1 MVASSLV
8 PLGAGLAVFLLR
20 ASDAVADPSFGG
32 AAELIGEVRSGWRGI
47 AALKGR
53 RGAVDSFGGRI
64 ASRLEAEVA
73 EARRRCEDQGVDAGL
88 LRGAVTEVEA
98 LLGEL
103 AGDDAVVVAAVREPD
118 RFGEVVRGRVQE
130 YRRNVEAAAEP
141 FFDALVRAVT
151 GEFVRLAPGSAN
163 FRIEALRQL
172 LDGVDA
178 IQDGIAHLDGRLD
191 LLEGALSRPVPRRLS
206 RVRLGSRP
214 MEVSGFVER
223 REQEGLFGA
232 VLSGASGR
240 TVLTG
245 MRGSGKSQLATA
257 VAARCEKEDWELVAW
272 VPAGSREAVLSGL
285 VELGLE
291 LGVRVEDGPSRE
303 VIARRC
309 LTALASAEGSNRL
322 IVFDDVDS
330 PDDLA
335 GLVPRGEGVRVLVT
349 TTRLV
354 DWEGAGW
361 VHVPVGVF
369 EREQSIGVLLD
380 RTDQTGHETA
390 DVGAADAVAGAL
402 GDLPVAVVQAA
413 AMARRDRYTL
423 ADYLEV
429 LERTTLEEGVRR
441 REGDEYPEAVGV
453 ALWLAFQ
460 SVLERIEE
468 RSPHRGEVARVQLG
482 VLSVLA
488 ASGVPAHWLE
498 KMLDGGSDD
507 AREALS
513 GLIESSV
520 CQLSKDGSR
529 VMIHGLQGRV
539 IREVRR
545 DEPERWGRVEEEA
558 AGLLGAVDV
567 TAIPVSDS
575 TKRRR
580 EALDL
585 VEQLRAT
592 AGQDHSKTLFAHPR
606 TADALA
612 HALWHAAELGDPQAA
627 LSLSDAVDL
636 LDEALGPDHPSTL
649 TSRNSLAHAYWS
661 AGRVDEAVPLFER
674 TLADRERVL
683 GADHP
688 RTLASRGNLA
698 VAYLSA
704 GRLDE
709 AVPLF
714 ERTLADRER
723 VLGADHPDTLASR
736 GNLAVAYWSAG
747 RLKEA
752 IGLFERTLAD
762 RERVLGPD
770 HPDTLASRGNLA
782 FAYQDAGRL
791 KEAIGLFERTLA
803 DRERVLGPDHP
814 HTLTSRGNLAGAYKS
829 AGRLEQ
835 AIGLFERTLADRERV
850 LGPDHPHTLTSRGN
864 LAGAYKSAGRVDEA
878 VPLFE
883 RTLADCE
890 RVLGPDHPYIIL
902 VLRGDLALAYKSA
915 GRVDEAVPLFERTL
929 ADCERVLGPDHPD
942 TLTSRGDLA
951 LAYESAGRLE
961 QAIGLFERT
970 LADRER
976 VLGDDHPH
984 TLTSRGDLALAYESA
999 GRLEQA
1005 TDLLEQTLADSERI
1019 LGDDHPDTLTSR
1031 GDLALAY
1038 QDAGRLEQAINLLE
1052 RTLTDR
1058 ERVLGDDHPHTLNSR
1073 NNLALAYESAGK
1085 LEQAITLYERNL
1097 TEALRVLGPDHPNT
1111 LTSRNNLASAYR
1123 SAGRPDQTIPLL
1135 EQNLA
1140 DSERALGPSH
1150 PDTRLFRDNLA
1161 DTYRA
1166 VGRSEDTKTL
1176 APLSAS
1182 TADFLART
1190 TLPGLDDDDARE
1202 VSRIL
1207 EDPEYAELVAAR
1219 HRALVAAGDLAR
1231 SLSTREVADMTGRS
1245 PAAIARSAGR
1255 SLYAY
1260 HLGRNLRFPTW
1271 QFDDGR
1277 PLPGLATVVPALRD
1291 GLTPMTVEARM
1302 TSADP
1307 EILDGLSPVEWLARG
1322 GDPTEVT
1329 RVLTEMDHR

>member
-8 PLGAGLAVFLLR
+8 PLGVGLAVFLLR
-20 ASDAVADPSFGG
+20 ASDAVLDPSPGGVAAVIG
-32 AAELIGEVRSGWRGI
+32 AARTGWRDI

-73 EARRRCEDQGVDAGL
+73 DARRRCEEQRVDAGL

-98 LLGEL
+98 LLGNL

-118 RFGEVVRGRVQE
+118 RFGEVVRGRVQRR
-130 YRRNVEAAAEP
+130 RRNVEEEAEP

-163 FRIEALRQL
+163 FQVGALRQL

-191 LLEGALSRPVPRRLS
+191 QIEGALSKPVPRGPS

-223 REQEGLFGA
+223 REQAGLFGA
-232 VLSGASGR
+232 VFSGAAGR

-257 VAARCEKEDWELVAW
+257 VAARCEAQDWELVAW

-322 IVFDDVDS
+322 IVFDDVEN
-330 PDDLA
+330 PDDLV

-354 DWEGAGW
+354 DWEGASW
-361 VHVPVGVF
+361 AHVPVGVF
-369 EREQSIGVLLD
+369 ERGQSIGVLLD
-380 RTDQTGHETA
+380 RTDQTGREAADAET
-390 DVGAADAVAGAL
+390 ADAVAGAL

-413 AMARRDRYTL
+413 ATARRDRYTL
-423 ADYLEV
+423 AAYLDM

-441 REGDEYPEAVGV
+441 REGDEYPRAVGA
-453 ALWLAFQ
+453 ALRLALR
-460 SVLERIEE
+460 SALKRIKD
-468 RSPHRGEVARVQLG
+468 RSPHREAIARVQLG

-488 ASGVPAHWLE
+488 APGVPARWLE

-507 AREALS
+507 ARGALS
-513 GLIESSV
+513 ELIESSV
-520 CQLSKDGSR
+520 CQLSKDRSK

-539 IREVRR
+539 IREAWK
-545 DEPERWGRVEEEA
+545 DEPERWGRVEEAA
-558 AGLLGAVDV
+558 AGLLGAVDIN
-567 TAIPVSDS
+567 AIPVSDS
-575 TKRRR
+575 TERRR

-585 VEQLRAT
+585 VEQLRAV
-592 AGQDHSKTLFAHPR
+592 AEQDHSKALFFHPR

-636 LDEALGPDHPSTL
+636 LAKALGPDHPTTL
-649 TSRNSLAHAYWS
+649 ASRNNLAYAYWS
-661 AGRVDEAVPLFER
+661 AGRVDEAIDLFER
-674 TLADRERVL
+674 TLADREHVL
-683 GADHP
+683 GPDHP

-698 VAYLSA
+698 VAYRSA

-709 AVPLF
+709 AIDLH
-714 ERTLADRER
+714 ERTLADREH
-723 VLGADHPDTLASR
+723 VLGPDHPDTLASR
-736 GNLAVAYWSAG
+736 GNLALAYRSAG
-747 RLKEA
+747 RLDEA
-752 IGLFERTLAD
+752 IDLHERTLADRERILGPDHPDTLSSRNNLALAYQDVGRLDEAIDLFERTLADCERILGDDHTHTLSSRGNLALAYESTGRLDEAIDLFERTLAD

-770 HPDTLASRGNLA
+770 HPDTLASRNNLA
-782 FAYQDAGRL
+782 IAYQDVGRL
-791 KEAIGLFERTLA
+791 
-803 DRERVLGPDHP
+803 
-814 HTLTSRGNLAGAYKS
+814 
-829 AGRLEQ
+829 
-835 AIGLFERTLADRERV
+835 
-850 LGPDHPHTLTSRGN
+850 
-864 LAGAYKSAGRVDEA
+864 DE
-878 VPLFE
+878 
-883 RTLADCE
+883 
-890 RVLGPDHPYIIL
+890 
-902 VLRGDLALAYKSA
+902 
-915 GRVDEAVPLFERTL
+915 
-929 ADCERVLGPDHPD
+929 
-942 TLTSRGDLA
+942 
-951 LAYESAGRLE
+951 
-961 QAIGLFERT
+961 
-970 LADRER
+970 
-976 VLGDDHPH
+976 
-984 TLTSRGDLALAYESA
+984 
-999 GRLEQA
+999 
-1005 TDLLEQTLADSERI
+1005 
-1019 LGDDHPDTLTSR
+1019 
-1031 GDLALAY
+1031 
-1038 QDAGRLEQAINLLE
+1038 AINLLE
-1052 RTLTDR
+1052 
-1058 ERVLGDDHPHTLNSR
+1058 
-1073 NNLALAYESAGK
+1073 
-1085 LEQAITLYERNL
+1085 QNL
-1097 TEALRVLGPDHPNT
+1097 TEALRVLGDN
-1111 LTSRNNLASAYR
+1111 
-1123 SAGRPDQTIPLL
+1123 
-1135 EQNLA
+1135 
-1140 DSERALGPSH
+1140 H
-1150 PDTRLFRDNLA
+1150 PDTRLFRDNLVDA
-1161 DTYRA
+1161 YRA

-1182 TADFLART
+1182 TADLLART
-1190 TLPGLDDDDARE
+1190 ALPGLDDDDARE

-1207 EDPEYAELVAAR
+1207 EDPEYAELVATR

-1322 GDPTEVT
+1322 GDPTEAT